1 MADRPPHLPNYPMP
15 PGFPMNLAAMQQQK
29 QQQAQPPHTMHAQTP
44 LPAHLQAQTGAA
56 AQAIPGGMPNTDSQ
70 RMWQQI
76 QETHRQQM
84 GGGEGMAQQQIT
96 PQVRFIESVVALRC
110 ARRRIWR
117 RPSLLMFSGLCP
129 YLPFLDMR
137 NIYF

>member
-84 GGGEGMAQQQIT
+84 GGGLYREASPGNRRLAGQDVID
-96 PQVRFIESVVALRC
+96 SWLLRLDRWTC
-110 ARRRIWR
+110 FFLYRNLWD
-117 RPSLLMFSGLCP
+117 PFFFLL
-129 YLPFLDMR
+129 D
-137 NIYF
+137 